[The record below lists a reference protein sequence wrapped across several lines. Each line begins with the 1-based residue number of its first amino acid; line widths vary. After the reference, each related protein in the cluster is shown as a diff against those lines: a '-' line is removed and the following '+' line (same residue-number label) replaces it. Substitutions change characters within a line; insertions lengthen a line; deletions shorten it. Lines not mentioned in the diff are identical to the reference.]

1 MFFIDIAVPRD
12 IAPAINALDNVYLY
26 DIDDLQHVVQENLKA
41 RHREAALGEAMIA
54 REVEEVLRWLDEQA
68 VVPAEIGLRRKAEAI
83 RKQELAKLFAKHGAF
98 SEVERDAIAAHGIVD
113 HQQAAA
119 RAHRPAQAGLPSQGR
134 LTPSPGPAGAVQP
147 RR

>member
-98 SEVERDAIAAHGIVD
+98 SEVERDAIAAMPSAITNK
-113 HQQAAA
+113 
-119 RAHRPAQAGLPSQGR
+119 RA
-134 LTPSPGPAGAVQP
+134 
-147 RR
+147 